1 MRASILSLLFA
12 APLAVTATWFKP
24 RAPPPT
30 PFLDPTVRTFVDV
43 LGAGTPIYK
52 LPIPEARAVFE
63 TSQEPLPPTTSVD
76 YTIFNIT
83 VPNTRPGK
91 VEVHLFKPL
100 NTTESALPTIVY
112 YHGGGWVLGSANSH
126 RRLALD
132 LVERTGYA
140 VFFVQYTPSPES
152 QFPQPIVEAYA
163 AVQYLI
169 KNGAKHGLSTKNFA
183 LAGDSAG
190 GGMAISVTIKSIEKK
205 TPLPK
210 VNVLFYPVT
219 DLSRQSETYRT
230 FYNGPGLT
238 VPTLQ
243 WMGPLY
249 VPNASDRTNP
259 LVSPLLARNSLLAKF
274 PETLTITAEVDPLRW
289 EGEKFAERLAKNGV
303 KAAVVR
309 VLQTVHDFVLWNAL
323 ADSPPTLAAIDLAA
337 STIKRVLG

>member
-1 MRASILSLLFA
+1 MRASTLSLLLA

-24 RAPPPT
+24 RTLLT
-30 PFLDPTVRTFVDV
+30 PYLNPTVRAFVDV
-43 LGAGTPIYK
+43 LGAGTPINT

-63 TSQEPLPPTTSVD
+63 AAQEPLPPTTSVD

-83 VPNTRPGK
+83 VPNTKPGQ

-100 NTTESALPTIVY
+100 DTTETALPTIVY
-112 YHGGGWVLGSANSH
+112 YHGGGWVLGSAKSH

-132 LVERTGYA
+132 LVKRTGYA

-163 AVQYLI
+163 SVQYLI

-183 LAGDSAG
+183 LSGDSAG
-190 GGMAISVTIKSIEKK
+190 GVMAIAVTIKSIENR

-219 DLSRQSETYRT
+219 DLAHESETYRT
-230 FYNGPGLT
+230 FFNGPGLT
-238 VPTLQ
+238 VPALR
-243 WMGPLY
+243 WLSSFY
-249 VPNASDRTNP
+249 VPKISDRTNP
-259 LVSPLLARNSLLAKF
+259 LVSPLLAKDALLAKF

-303 KAAVVR
+303 KAGAVR

-323 ADSPPTLAAIDLAA
+323 AETPPTLAAIDLAA